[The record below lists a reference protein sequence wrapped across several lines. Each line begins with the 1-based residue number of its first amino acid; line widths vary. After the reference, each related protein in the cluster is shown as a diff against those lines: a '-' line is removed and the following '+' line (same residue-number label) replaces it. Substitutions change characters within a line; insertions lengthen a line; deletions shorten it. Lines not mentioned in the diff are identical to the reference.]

1 MLFNKKMP
9 VVQTQNTIDFS
20 KSTLDEKIDTIYKLL
35 DTKIELVSFSC
46 ENVNI
51 TSDLRTF
58 LQFVISICN
67 TNFAVVTSIENKLY

>member
-51 TSDLRTF
+51 TS